1 METRGSPFPHHPTSR
16 SHDCSRSV
24 RASHETE
31 QQQQQRRQEEQE
43 QESAIAEA
51 LRSTACLP
59 LPLTLANSSLFA
71 AFEAAS
77 CDDRKRVHESI

>member
-31 QQQQQRRQEEQE
+31 QRQQEE